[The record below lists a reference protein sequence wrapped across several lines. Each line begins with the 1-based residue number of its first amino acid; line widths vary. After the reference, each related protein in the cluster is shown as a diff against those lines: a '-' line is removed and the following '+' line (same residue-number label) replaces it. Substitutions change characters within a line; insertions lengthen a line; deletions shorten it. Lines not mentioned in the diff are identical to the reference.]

1 MRVVDVHNHY
11 YPPRYMAALRSG
23 ESAVTVK
30 VDSDGNPELHY
41 PGDYNTAVPG
51 HRDIAYRQSVLEQQ
65 GVATQI
71 VSLTTPGTH
80 VETPARAVK
89 YASMVNDEFAKDVQ
103 ERSPRFAAYATL
115 PLNNP
120 KASVVEFLSLIHI

>member
-1 MRVVDVHNHY
+1 
-11 YPPRYMAALRSG
+11 MAALRSG

-30 VDSDGNPELHY
+30 TDAEGNPELHY

-51 HRDIAYRQSVLEQQ
+51 HRDIAYRQAVLERE
-65 GVATQI
+65 GVTTQI

-115 PLNNP
+115 PLNDP
-120 KASVVEFLSLIHI
+120 KASVIEFRRAVE

>member
-30 VDSDGNPELHY
+30 IDADGNPELHY

-51 HRDIAYRQSVLEQQ
+51 HRDIAYRQAVLEKE
-65 GVATQI
+65 GVTTQI

-89 YASMVNDEFAKDVQ
+89 YAK
-103 ERSPRFAAYATL
+103 ERGTAPETIEANRRLFQRATTWSEAMSP
-115 PLNNP
+115 NIKN
-120 KASVVEFLSLIHI
+120 